1 MKQAELI
8 KKLRSCDGFRCRDC
22 ELKNEDVCNPILMEQ
37 AADAIEEL
45 SKALD
50 AVNDAHNEGYDVGYW
65 AGRRDY
71 EPKWIPIAER
81 LPDKNMW
88 CLVICNEWGGRI
100 TRISTFLADYF
111 GERFE
116 EDGKVITRF
125 VTHWM
130 PLPSA
135 EGLNET

>member
-1 MKQAELI
+1 MKDYDLIVKSLIACANSPFCDECMLQTKPYCADELMI
-8 KKLRSCDGFRCRDC
+8 CAS
-22 ELKNEDVCNPILMEQ
+22 
-37 AADAIEEL
+37 DAIEEL
-45 SKALD
+45 QNQ
-50 AVNDAHNEGYDVGYW
+50 V
-65 AGRRDY
+65 
-71 EPKWIPIAER
+71 PKWIPVSER

-116 EDGKVITRF
+116 EDGKAITRF

-130 PLPSA
+130 PLHEPPKDG
-135 EGLNET
+135 E

>member
-1 MKQAELI
+1 MMADEYILKRNALAILMGDKVDLSPNFVPVSMAIDPSSIAKFKDINFTCDRHIDLI
-8 KKLRSCDGFRCRDC
+8 KAIPA
-22 ELKNEDVCNPILMEQ
+22 EDVAP
-37 AADAIEEL
+37 A
-45 SKALD
+45 K
-50 AVNDAHNEGYDVGYW
+50 
-65 AGRRDY
+65 
-71 EPKWIPIAER
+71 KWIPVSEK

-130 PLPSA
+130 PLPEPPK
-135 EGLNET
+135 EGK